1 MRWNDDWWAETTLL
15 YAATS
20 NADSIVKACLAANT
34 GPALALAFDCT
45 DQDSDI
51 EPELRE
57 RINELVTSASRPD
70 ADQDHRRLF
79 AGILL
84 ARHVRQRER
93 TSGGVQI
100 SVRPVPAAIY
110 RLFMADMPT
119 LGGPDTL
126 PVANSQM
133 AVGMRSRFADGFVRW
148 ANGLSGEQRSYRLP
162 LAAEITELAAQ
173 QRIPVL
179 QGGHPPYTW
188 VQTVSASTGTRVG
201 LWRPAGTSEPYETDN
216 TALIDAVKN
225 DVAQSALMLSVLQ
238 LLRSRIMTRRL
249 AFGPEP
255 VIDPSLDRDLMLA
268 RDLALNLATGLPL
281 ALARALPLALARELD
296 FVRNPAAVDLPH
308 LDGLDLNLAGDIE
321 IALGLTD
328 PHLAPAP
335 ARVLAGVLDLARV
348 LDLACV
354 LDGDLGLDSDL
365 ALALMIRIDVVVDRY
380 LRSNPDTSAFQAKLD
395 EGCRLVLGRAFS
407 EAFMAT
413 LQTSSHSNGWTARF
427 TEAFIDVVGVGLEG
441 HLTADPESLEATL
454 RETLEKLAD
463 TLRGKA
469 GARLS
474 YFSWPFTMAE
484 RLTCNARPIFSRAE
498 LPSPEKATAIRM
510 AALCL
515 AAEADGLERKDIGDG
530 LRQAGGRDYPP

>member
-1 MRWNDDWWAETTLL
+1 M
-15 YAATS
+15 
-20 NADSIVKACLAANT
+20 
-34 GPALALAFDCT
+34 PAL
-45 DQDSDI
+45 
-51 EPELRE
+51 
-57 RINELVTSASRPD
+57 PD
-70 ADQDHRRLF
+70 
-79 AGILL
+79 G
-84 ARHVRQRER
+84 
-93 TSGGVQI
+93 
-100 SVRPVPAAIY
+100 
-110 RLFMADMPT
+110 
-119 LGGPDTL
+119 
-126 PVANSQM
+126 
-133 AVGMRSRFADGFVRW
+133 RS
-148 ANGLSGEQRSYRLP
+148 P
-162 LAAEITELAAQ
+162 C
-173 QRIPVL
+173 
-179 QGGHPPYTW
+179 TW

-255 VIDPSLDRDLMLA
+255 VIDPSLDRDLVLF

-281 ALARALPLALARELD
+281 ALARALPLALARELN

-395 EGCRLVLGRAFS
+395 EGCRLVLGRAF
-407 EAFMAT
+407 
-413 LQTSSHSNGWTARF
+413 LGGIHGNPPDQQP
-427 TEAFIDVVGVGLEG
+427 L
-441 HLTADPESLEATL
+441 
-454 RETLEKLAD
+454 
-463 TLRGKA
+463 
-469 GARLS
+469 
-474 YFSWPFTMAE
+474 E
-484 RLTCNARPIFSRAE
+484 RLDRPVHGSIYRRRGSWFGKGISRRTPNRWKLLCGRRRGEARQIP
-498 LPSPEKATAIRM
+498 
-510 AALCL
+510 
-515 AAEADGLERKDIGDG
+515 
-530 LRQAGGRDYPP
+530 